1 MKSKKALCVSLA
13 PCLHAIK
20 TRSGLEVRTSP
31 FNPRTIK
38 PGALAKLADSIT
50 RDPSFMALR
59 PIVID
64 ETGQALGGNQRLR
77 ACVEILGLNVLPDEW
92 VKAAPALTDDQK
104 KRFMLIDNSPDGM
117 SGEWDFET
125 LRADWA
131 DISISMDDIGLTMP
145 DLFNQGKS
153 DPDAA
158 PDAQPALVTRP
169 GDIWKLGAHRVI
181 CGDMTSE
188 AAAARLLGFEKPGLM
203 VTDPPYGVDYDPT
216 WRDNAGGQFGDGPT
230 KARGLVANDDRVNWQ
245 AAWDLFP
252 GDVAY
257 VWHASLKCAEVCN
270 SLTDAGFIPR
280 AQIVW
285 VKSHFTLMR
294 TGYHWGHEPCWY
306 VVRAGGKADW
316 DGDRKQQTVWE
327 IQGMNP
333 AGRNRSSGNEKTGH
347 GTQKPVECM
356 ARPMLNHAAR
366 LVYDPFL
373 GSGTTL
379 IAAEQTGRR
388 CFAGELMPV
397 YVDMAVRRW
406 QNYTGNKAVRESDGL
421 LFDEIQPREA
431 SDGDAY

>member
-1 MKSKKALCVSLA
+1 MKTKKKPSLSLPA
-13 PCLHAIK
+13 SLHAIK
-20 TRSGLEVRTSP
+20 TRSGLEVKTCA
-31 FNPRTIK
+31 FNPRSIK
-38 PGALAKLADSIT
+38 PAALAKLAESIS
-50 RDPSFMALR
+50 RDPAFMTLR

-64 ETGQALGGNQRLR
+64 ETGTALGGNQRLR
-77 ACVEILGLNVLPDEW
+77 ACVEVLGLTVLPDEW
-92 VKAAPALTDDQK
+92 VKAAPALTEDQK
-104 KRFMLIDNSPDGM
+104 KRFMIIDNSPDGM
-117 SGEWDFET
+117 SGEWDFEA
-125 LRADWA
+125 LREEWSG
-131 DISISMDDIGLTMP
+131 ISISLEDIGVTMP
-145 DLFNQGKS
+145 DLFNQGKG

-158 PDAQPALVTRP
+158 PEPEARIVSRP
-169 GDIWKLGAHRVI
+169 WDIWQLGAHRVI
-181 CGDMTSE
+181 CGDSTD
-188 AAAARLLGFEKPGLM
+188 AAAVARLFDGERPGLM

-216 WRDNAGGQFGDGPT
+216 WRDNAGGQFGDGLT
-230 KARGLVANDDRVNWQ
+230 KARGLVANDDRVDWQ

-252 GDVAY
+252 GDIAY

-270 SLTDAGFIPR
+270 SLTAAGFIPR

-285 VKSHFTLMR
+285 AKSHFTLMR

-316 DGDRKQQTVWE
+316 AGDRKQQTVWE

-356 ARPMLNHAAR
+356 ARPMLNHAPR

-388 CFAGELMPV
+388 CFAAELMPV

-406 QNYTGNKAVRESDGL
+406 QYYTGNKAVLESDGT
-421 LFDEIQPREA
+421 LFDALTPREA
-431 SDGDAY
+431 